1 MKKNYHTHTYL
12 CRHATGTVDEYVQQ
26 GIKQG
31 LITLGFSDHAS
42 YPYPGNYRSRF
53 RMSLEETQLYVDML
67 LEAEKKYV
75 GQININIGYEAEYYP
90 ACFEAFLKHVRQYPI
105 DYLILGQHFTNNGY
119 DGIAAGAIGDSEENL
134 KKYVD
139 QVIAGME
146 SGIFSY
152 VAHPD
157 IVNFTGPEGIYEQ
170 EMGRMILRAA
180 QLDIPLEFNLLG
192 FREQRRYPTDLFWK
206 MVADE
211 GSRVKTVLGCDA
223 HRAIDVAD
231 PVIIQKAEDKL
242 RSLGIVPVEEIEF
255 RPVRG
260 D

>member
-26 GIKQG
+26 AIKRG
-31 LITLGFSDHAS
+31 LVALGFSDHAS
-42 YPYPGNYRSRF
+42 YPYPGSYRSRF

-67 LEAEKKYV
+67 LEAEKKYA
-75 GQININIGYEAEYYP
+75 GQIQIHIGYEAEYYP
-90 ACFEAFLKHVRQYPI
+90 ACFESFMAHLRKYAI
-105 DYLILGQHFTNNGY
+105 DYLILGQHFTNNEY
-119 DGIAAGAIGDSEENL
+119 DGIPAGAIGNSQENL

-146 SGIFSY
+146 TELYSY

-157 IVNFTGPEGIYEQ
+157 IVSFTGPESIYEE
-170 EMGRMILRAA
+170 EMGRMIRRAA
-180 QLDIPLEFNLLG
+180 SLDIPLEFNLLG
-192 FREQRRYPTDLFWK
+192 FKESRRYPTDLFWK
-206 MVADE
+206 MVAQE
-211 GSRVKTVLGCDA
+211 GSKVKTVLGCDA
-223 HRAIDVAD
+223 HRVEDVAD
-231 PVIIQKAEDKL
+231 PVIVQRAEEKL
-242 RSLGIVPVEEIEF
+242 RSLGITPIEEIEF